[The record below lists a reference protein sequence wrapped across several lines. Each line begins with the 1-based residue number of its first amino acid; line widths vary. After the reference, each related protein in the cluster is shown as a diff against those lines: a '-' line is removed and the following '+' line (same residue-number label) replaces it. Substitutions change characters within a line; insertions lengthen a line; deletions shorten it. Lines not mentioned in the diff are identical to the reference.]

1 MLKFAIILLF
11 AAGLQAEV
19 HTLNLRQAIDRALQQ
34 NPDILLA
41 HLDERKAVEAVRI
54 AKDPFTP
61 RINVGSGLAYSS
73 GFPMSIEGS
82 APSVIQAQATQFLF
96 NRQQSYVVAQA
107 KETAR
112 GAAIA
117 TASKRDE
124 VIFRIASLYLDAER
138 AGRVREVAQKELESL
153 EKVAQSIQS
162 RVSGGYEL
170 PIQGKR
176 AVYNVAR
183 ARLAVE
189 NLKEQE
195 DSTQT
200 SLAIA
205 LGLTADDRV
214 QPAQEER
221 AAAVLP
227 DSEQAAIDA
236 ALRSNNQ
243 IRQIESQIAAKGL
256 EMRGERAARLPRVDL
271 VAQYGLF
278 AKFNHY
284 EDYFRTFQRHNG
296 QLGVSVQLPLL
307 AGPGISAQTAQTQT
321 EIARLR
327 LEMAGARNRITQDTR
342 QAYRDVHRS
351 ELARDAA
358 RADLD
363 VAREQVSVNLAL
375 LQEGRLTLREVE
387 EARVAESDKW
397 IAYYDS
403 QYTLE
408 RSRWALLHQ
417 TGELLAALR

>member
-1 MLKFAIILLF
+1 
-11 AAGLQAEV
+11 
-19 HTLNLRQAIDRALQQ
+19 
-34 NPDILLA
+34 
-41 HLDERKAVEAVRI
+41 
-54 AKDPFTP
+54 
-61 RINVGSGLAYSS
+61 GSGLAYSS